1 MSTEEKK
8 KKDLEVNKLKEGR
21 NHRKDKLSL
30 HEGMYYTTS
39 GGENTKTKQTRN
51 QREREK
57 KEKKEKQGYG
67 RKDKK
72 KKKKL
77 Y

>member
-1 MSTEEKK
+1 M
-8 KKDLEVNKLKEGR
+8 NKLKEGR

-51 QREREK
+51 QRERERRKRK
-57 KEKKEKQGYG
+57 KKIKGMGEET
-67 RKDKK
+67 